1 MMGMTMTDTRT
12 YAFRYRC
19 RRGDVIAW
27 AERHTYTYAN
37 STGGQ
42 SEITYFIGI
51 VRSVTRDGI
60 VKTADTGFGAPSE
73 VHHDIA
79 SAAVRCEQVD
89 LDRARAWLASDA
101 NWPRRGSVPL
111 RSMDEVRA
119 VVRSWLRE
127 D

>member
-37 STGGQ
+37 ST
-42 SEITYFIGI
+42 